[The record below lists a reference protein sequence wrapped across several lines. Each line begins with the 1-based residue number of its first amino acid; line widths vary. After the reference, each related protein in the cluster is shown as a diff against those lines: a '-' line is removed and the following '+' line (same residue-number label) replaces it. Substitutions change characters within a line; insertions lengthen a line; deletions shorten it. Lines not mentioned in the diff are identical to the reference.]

1 MRAQSVATPQEHG
14 SSKSSA
20 RQKNVSTLNSTDA
33 LAMVEHGS
41 ELTLSITTPV
51 GTKFSCKTP
60 FIGTHSDTYL
70 LIEIP
75 QVSAEDLNFF
85 FQEGFWI
92 NVRAISP
99 RGEGAMLHFRSQ
111 LLHIMQE
118 PIALAMLS
126 IPNTMQVTQLR
137 KEPRYEVNLSGKV
150 YLGEQKAECEVRD
163 LSKSGCRFITAP
175 VGRTYQVGDLVS
187 VELFADRRSSKVF
200 APLTGKICNLQRSMH
215 YARYGLE
222 FNDQGKTN
230 AKNLLARLKFNGTK
244 LTLNVE

>member
-1 MRAQSVATPQEHG
+1 MRSQSVATQPETG
-14 SSKSSA
+14 SSKSNS
-20 RQKNVSTLNSTDA
+20 RHKTVSTLNSTDA

-51 GTKFSCKTP
+51 GTKFICKTP

-75 QVSAEDLNFF
+75 EISSDDLAYF

-111 LLHIMQE
+111 LLHILHE
-118 PIALAMLS
+118 PVALAMLS

-137 KEPRYEVNLSGKV
+137 KEPRYEVNLLGKV
-150 YLGEQKAECEVRD
+150 HQSERKSECEVRD

-175 VGRTYQVGDLVS
+175 LGRSYQVGDLVS
-187 VELFADRRSSKVF
+187 IEIFADKRGSKVF
-200 APLTGKICNLQRSMH
+200 APLVGRICNLQRSMH

-222 FNDQGKTN
+222 FNEQGRTN
-230 AKNLLARLKFNGTK
+230 AKNLLSQLKFNGTK
-244 LTLNVE
+244 LTLNIE